1 MPNPPLPVT
10 SVPNFATWAREAL
23 EQFALEAFH
32 TMVNDREEIER
43 LRLRLR
49 QHEDDWK

>member
-1 MPNPPLPVT
+1 MEAPVT

-32 TMVNDREEIER
+32 AMVNDKEEIER

-49 QHEDDWK
+49 QYEDDWK